1 MNSLFISPH
10 SDDAVLFGAYTL
22 MREKPLVLTVTSS
35 FIQSNRG
42 ENVTSQQRRLEDI
55 EAMQILGCPIVFGQV
70 RDDIIDEWGV
80 EHFLSKFHN
89 FEQVYVPAEMGGNE
103 QHDLIGKVAL
113 KLWPKAI
120 QYATYAK
127 GEWKS
132 KGKKELIPTE
142 KEHSLKEKVLSCY
155 KSQINLLATKPHF
168 DAARKDWSE
177 WLL

>member
-1 MNSLFISPH
+1 MNNALWISPH

-42 ENVTSQQRRLEDI
+42 ESVTSQQRRLEDI
-55 EAMQILGCPIVFGQV
+55 AAMKLLGCSIVFGQL
-70 RDDIIDEWGV
+70 RDDILDEWGI
-80 EHFLSKFHN
+80 EHLLSKFHN
-89 FEQVYVPAEMGGNE
+89 FNKIYIPAVIGGNP

-120 QYATYAK
+120 QYATYTK

-132 KGKKELIPTE
+132 KGTKEIRPNRKELEFKVKALNCYTSQL
-142 KEHSLKEKVLSCY
+142 SLP
-155 KSQINLLATKPHF
+155 ATAPHF
-168 DAARKDWSE
+168 EAAGGSE
-177 WLL
+177 WLI